1 MRKVFIKSGAVV
13 AVSEIGA
20 ASADV
25 TFQDSTSSLYV
36 TDPAIDVEVGY
47 TLVGAAYV
55 APPPRP
61 PAPIADRRAA
71 RWEAIKTLRDL
82 KTQTGGYTTGGKWF
96 HSDIFSRTQQIGL
109 VLMGAGVPGGLLWKT
124 MDGSFVTMTATLAGQ
139 VFAAAAA
146 NDQALFTHA
155 ETLHA
160 AVNAA
165 TDPASIN
172 ITTGWP
178 ASYLGSV

>member
-1 MRKVFIKSGAVV
+1 MRKVFVKSGVVV
-13 AVSEIGA
+13 AVSEVGS

-25 TFQDSTSSLYV
+25 TFQDSTGSLYV
-36 TDPAIDVEVGY
+36 TNPTIDVEVGY
-47 TLVGAAYV
+47 TLAGAAYV

-82 KTQTGGYTTGGKWF
+82 KTQTGGYTTGGKWY
-96 HSDIFSRTQQIGL
+96 HSDTFSRTQIMGL
-109 VLMGAGVPGGLLWKT
+109 VMMGAGIPAGLQWKT

-146 NDQALFTHA
+146 NDMSLFARAEALLA
-155 ETLHA
+155 L
-160 AVNAA
+160 VNAA
-165 TDPASIN
+165 TDPASVD

-178 ASYLGSV
+178 ASFSGS